1 MHKYNPSN
9 YPLQTETG
17 LILSICIEVHRI
29 LGKGFLEIV
38 YKDAIE
44 YELRKRDITYTREK
58 QYVIEYKNI
67 ILPHKFFAD
76 FVVCNQII
84 LEVKAQSGIADE
96 QYKQT
101 INYLKV
107 SGCKVGLIVNFGE
120 DRLGIKR
127 VVL

>member
-17 LILSICIEVHRI
+17 LILSICVEVHRI

>member
-58 QYVIEYKNI
+58 QYAIEYKNI

-76 FVVCNQII
+76 FVVCDQII